1 MEPAFTV
8 DKNGA
13 PRTGTE
19 TATKKRPLCW
29 EWEWEEY
36 VILLFL
42 IILLNFIYAFC

>member
-13 PRTGTE
+13 PRMGAE
-19 TATKKRPLCW
+19 TATKKQSLCW

-36 VILLFL
+36 VI
-42 IILLNFIYAFC
+42 FIYFSFFLLT